1 MNLIYFLSVI
11 RCLYLYMVGF
21 FAESGPE
28 IKLVEMPIY
37 LAESKISIT
46 EKHLFVC
53 LFAFYIFFLQSK
65 KKKNKQ

>member
-1 MNLIYFLSVI
+1 MNLIYFLRVI

-21 FAESGPE
+21 FAESGPY
-28 IKLVEMPIY
+28 IKLVEMPLY

-53 LFAFYIFFLQSK
+53 LFVFFTYFFYEVK
-65 KKKNKQ
+65 KKQ